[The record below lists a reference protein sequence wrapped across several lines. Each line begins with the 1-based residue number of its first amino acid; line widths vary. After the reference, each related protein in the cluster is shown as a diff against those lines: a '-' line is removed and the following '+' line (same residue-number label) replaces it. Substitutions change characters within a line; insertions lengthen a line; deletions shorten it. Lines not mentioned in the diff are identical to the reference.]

1 MSTNLSLP
9 AQVESLLPIEV
20 SVMLRGR
27 MGDRWM
33 VEGEKEQGQGS
44 GFRVESSG
52 FRVRFGV

>member
-27 MGDRWM
+27 MGEIGGWRRGRKSKGRVQDF
-33 VEGEKEQGQGS
+33 GLNLQGLG
-44 GFRVESSG
+44 
-52 FRVRFGV
+52 